1 MINCVYIHIP
11 FCERK
16 CKYCAFCSFS
26 LLKKEDIYIESL
38 IKEVKFLYK
47 NENLKTIYFGGGTP
61 SLLKLQNIKQVLDCF
76 NYSSDTEITLELNPH
91 NVDFEKLKA
100 YKDLGIN
107 RLSVGLQSFDDEILF
122 EIGRNH
128 NSKEIYETLENI
140 KKVGFKNYSIDLMY
154 GLPNQTLEQW
164 KKTLDI
170 ALDVDANHISL
181 YGLKI
186 EDGTYYSKNLPQNLP
201 SLDEQ
206 ATMYEVAIEKLSSK
220 YIHYEFS
227 NFAKSEKYFSRHNS
241 CYWQCENYYGF
252 GLSASGYIDN
262 NRYTN
267 TYNFIDY
274 IKNPTIKKYETLTLQ
289 EKIEEE
295 IFLGLRLIKGI
306 DFNYINQKFN
316 INIYQKYKKE
326 FDKYLNLNLM
336 EKTPNGVKLTTKG
349 ILLSNEILCDFV

>member
-26 LLKKEDIYIESL
+26 LIKKEDIYIESL

-107 RLSVGLQSFDDEILF
+107 RLSVGLQGFDDEILF

-140 KKVGFKNYSIDLMY
+140 KKAGFKNYSIDLMY

-274 IKNPTIKKYETLTLQ
+274 IKNPTTKKYETLTLQ